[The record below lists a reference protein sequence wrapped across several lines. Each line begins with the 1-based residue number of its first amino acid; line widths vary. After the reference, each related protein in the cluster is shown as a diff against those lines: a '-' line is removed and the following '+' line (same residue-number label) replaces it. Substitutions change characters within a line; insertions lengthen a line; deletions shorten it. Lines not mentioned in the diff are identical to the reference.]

1 MRRGILKPILMI
13 LPLAV
18 LMSGCSI
25 SYKLNG
31 ASIDYNTIKTI
42 SIDAFSNRAAYQW
55 APMAP
60 MFNTSISDIYNR
72 QTKLRQVKRDGDL
85 MLSGEITSYD
95 QTNKSVSAD
104 GYSSMVQLKM
114 TVKVKF
120 TNNKNHDENERNNNE
135 SGSRN
140 IEDRPAALQIRRA
153 GTVRGGSVHEKS
165 PPEMESGCVRFRIAR
180 SRKTAGSPAA

>member
-1 MRRGILKPILMI
+1 MNRSKLKTVLFILASLI
-13 LPLAV
+13 
-18 LMSGCSI
+18 LMSGCSV

-42 SIDAFSNRAAYQW
+42 TIETITNRAAYQW

-85 MLSGEITSYD
+85 VLSGEITSYD
-95 QTNKSVSAD
+95 QTNKSVAAD

-114 TVKVKF
+114 TVKIKF
-120 TNNKNHDENERNNNE
+120 TNNKRHEDDFDR
-135 SGSRN
+135 SFSASREYDSSQQLSAVQEELVQQMIDDIVDQVFN
-140 IEDRPAALQIRRA
+140 A
-153 GTVRGGSVHEKS
+153 TV
-165 PPEMESGCVRFRIAR
+165 ANW
-180 SRKTAGSPAA
+180 

>member
-1 MRRGILKPILMI
+1 MRYGIIKTVMVALASVLLMQ
-13 LPLAV
+13 
-18 LMSGCSI
+18 GCTV

-42 SIDAFSNRAAYQW
+42 TLETFSNRAAYQW

-60 MFNTSISDIYNR
+60 MFNNTLSDRYNS

-85 MLSGEITSYD
+85 VISGEIISYD
-95 QTNKSVSAD
+95 QTNKSISAD

-120 TNNKNHDENERNNNE
+120 TNNKQHNDDFDKTFSANREYDSSQQLSAVQEELVQQMIDDIVDQVFN
-135 SGSRN
+135 
-140 IEDRPAALQIRRA
+140 A
-153 GTVRGGSVHEKS
+153 TV
-165 PPEMESGCVRFRIAR
+165 ANW
-180 SRKTAGSPAA
+180 

>member
-1 MRRGILKPILMI
+1 MKHGMLKLVVVA
-13 LPLAV
+13 LSTV
-18 LMSGCSI
+18 LLTTGCTI

-42 SIDAFSNRAAYQW
+42 TIETITNRAAYQW

-85 MLSGEITSYD
+85 VLSGEITSYD
-95 QTNKSVSAD
+95 QTNKSIAAD

-120 TNNKNHDENERNNNE
+120 TNNKHHDDDFDKTFSANREYDSSQQLSAVQEELVQQMIDDIVDQVFN
-135 SGSRN
+135 
-140 IEDRPAALQIRRA
+140 A
-153 GTVRGGSVHEKS
+153 TV
-165 PPEMESGCVRFRIAR
+165 ANW
-180 SRKTAGSPAA
+180 

>member
-1 MRRGILKPILMI
+1 MRHGIIKTVIVALASVLLMQ
-13 LPLAV
+13 
-18 LMSGCSI
+18 GCTV

-42 SIDAFSNRAAYQW
+42 TLETFSNRAAYQW

-60 MFNTSISDIYNR
+60 MFNNTLSDRYNS

-85 MLSGEITSYD
+85 VISGEIVSYD
-95 QTNKSVSAD
+95 QTNKSISAD

-120 TNNKNHDENERNNNE
+120 TNNKQHNDDFDKSFTANREYDSSQQLSAVQEELVQQMIDDIVDQVFN
-135 SGSRN
+135 
-140 IEDRPAALQIRRA
+140 A
-153 GTVRGGSVHEKS
+153 TV
-165 PPEMESGCVRFRIAR
+165 ANW
-180 SRKTAGSPAA
+180 